1 MPIPSRKHVIFD
13 LGGVLLDWN
22 PRYLYRKL
30 IADEKEMEDFLAT
43 VCTQEWNE
51 RQDAGRPFAEAV
63 AELVAAY
70 PEKAPLIG
78 AYFER
83 WLEMIPSV
91 HEGTVAILSELKE
104 RGTPVYALTNFSAE
118 TFAVARQHFPFLG
131 WFRHVVVSGE
141 EGVIKPDPRIFQIMM
156 ERAGI
161 RAEETVYID
170 DVPKNV
176 AAAARLGFEA
186 LHFTDPA
193 TLKTDLMRLG
203 FL

>member
-1 MPIPSRKHVIFD
+1 MHATDRKHVIFD

-30 IADEKEMEDFLAT
+30 IADEAEMEHFLAT
-43 VCTQEWNE
+43 VCTQDWNE
-51 RQDAGRPFAEAV
+51 HQDAGRPFAEAV
-63 AELVAAY
+63 AELVAVH

-83 WLEMIPSV
+83 WLEMIPSA
-91 HEGTVAILSELKE
+91 HEGTVSILAELKE

-118 TFAVARQHFPFLG
+118 TFAVARKHYPFLE

-141 EGVIKPDPRIFQIMM
+141 EGVIKPDPRIFQILM

-161 RAEETVYID
+161 HAEDAVYID

-186 LHFTDPA
+186 LHFTGPA
-193 TLKTDLMRLG
+193 ALRTDLARLG